1 MMNDAIYIIAFIGAF
16 LAIII
21 TFFIITMLRHH
32 RRYVKLQKER
42 MLNEIASLENERK
55 RMAYDLHDGLGPM
68 LSAIKLNINSIE
80 TNTDED
86 TAIIQKAS
94 NHIDDAIK
102 NMRSISYNLLPV
114 TLERKGLFEALR
126 EFIEYSSAK
135 SKLPI
140 QLFLKHQVEV
150 PKEKEIH
157 IFRIL
162 QEIIHNSIKHAQ
174 AKNLYIGF
182 GYEEERIVIF
192 AKDDGIGFDVAKIK
206 ETSGGLGLKSIE
218 SRADILNCL
227 VLIESSQGK
236 GTTWFFKFR

>member
-16 LAIII
+16 LATII

-42 MLNEIASLENERK
+42 MLNEIAVLENERK

-68 LSAIKLNINSIE
+68 LSSIKLNINSIE
-80 TNTDED
+80 TIADED
-86 TAIIQKAS
+86 KAIIQKAS
-94 NHIDDAIK
+94 SHIDEAIK

-126 EFIEYSSAK
+126 EFIEHSSAK

-140 QLFLKHQVEV
+140 QLFIKHHVEI

-162 QEIIHNSIKHAQ
+162 QEIIHNSIKHAH

-182 GYEEERIVIF
+182 GYEDERLVIF

-227 VLIESSQGK
+227 MLIESSPGK
-236 GTTWFFKFR
+236 GTAWFFKFR